1 MCYLLGSCPL
11 FLAVCSRSI
20 VKAAL
25 PALEHQMMD
34 LTRPA
39 PGAVGVSTHHYT
51 RADGRIRIRT
61 VIGDGALED
70 PFRLTHVQYLA
81 YAIES

>member
-1 MCYLLGSCPL
+1 M
-11 FLAVCSRSI
+11 V
-20 VKAAL
+20 
-25 PALEHQMMD
+25 D

-61 VIGDGALED
+61 VIGDEALED